1 MDNDDDSGGG
11 RWLTYGEIAAAR
23 GTTRIAA
30 VRLTQ
35 RHKWRR
41 QRGNDGHAR
50 VLVPPDMLQPERPPP
65 SGVDSN
71 IARDVTAD
79 VPALLAAIETA
90 HLGEVTAL
98 RGEIEALKKLADN
111 ATARVVDAEA
121 IQAGLRS
128 RLTEAEGRAIAA
140 TSRAEQ
146 AEARAN
152 QARAE
157 AEEAIQGAERLRQ
170 AGAARAEQAEAR
182 ADQERLAADRFR
194 AEVEAARAE
203 AAVAQEAAE
212 ARLSKAVEAHG
223 SEVSGLRV
231 RADDAVTRAERA
243 EDERDAAREAH
254 AKAMAANRKWEA
266 ADAARKAG
274 GRLRRAWDG
283 WRGC

>member
-1 MDNDDDSGGG
+1 MDSDDDSGGG

-23 GTTRIAA
+23 GTSRIAA

-50 VLVPPDMLQPERPPP
+50 VLVPPDMLQPERPAP
-65 SGVDSN
+65 SGVDGN
-71 IARDVTAD
+71 TTRDVTAD

-111 ATARVVDAEA
+111 AAARVVDAEA

-146 AEARAN
+146 AEAERDMARADHQKTVETVQRLEDAEARLSKAETEAAAAGTRAEQAEARAN

-157 AEEAIQGAERLRQ
+157 AEEALQGAERLRQ
-170 AGAARAEQAEAR
+170 RERRPGRRGAACGAPGTAGAVAKGTLPGLGA
-182 ADQERLAADRFR
+182 LDRYPQQPLH
-194 AEVEAARAE
+194 AAR
-203 AAVAQEAAE
+203 VAQSGSTHLS
-212 ARLSKAVEAHG
+212 AR
-223 SEVSGLRV
+223 VSTGYP
-231 RADDAVTRAERA
+231 
-243 EDERDAAREAH
+243 
-254 AKAMAANRKWEA
+254 
-266 ADAARKAG
+266 AG
-274 GRLRRAWDG
+274 RHW
-283 WRGC
+283 